1 MEESGLGKLAIIGA
15 GEVKVMIHDDKYPA
29 VAVWFF
35 EGLKIDLKTEVFLFR
50 FTHEIGPRRI
60 DQGIKGV
67 KYLFEV
73 QIAQK
78 LYFML
83 ILNDMKKFLQYF
95 VLEFI
100 IIFVVGLIGYWILDV
115 PFNLLQTFF
124 SSIVAGAIIAFAM
137 LSLPKRG

>member
-1 MEESGLGKLAIIGA
+1 
-15 GEVKVMIHDDKYPA
+15 
-29 VAVWFF
+29 
-35 EGLKIDLKTEVFLFR
+35 
-50 FTHEIGPRRI
+50 
-60 DQGIKGV
+60 
-67 KYLFEV
+67 
-73 QIAQK
+73 
-78 LYFML
+78 ML